1 MSIFCDIIPNEF
13 HSGNFTY
20 IVVLLI
26 GLLAIFYL
34 VYFLWQQ
41 RKDRER
47 MERELAHLAAVE
59 GQDVEYELIIQ
70 AMKLATWRID
80 LNTMEII
87 FDNDYREEQGL
98 FTPKPGMR
106 MMQVYEMIHPD
117 DREKLKSAITDL
129 ANGKADM
136 VSEQF
141 RVMQANDKYYWE
153 EIYCTVSE
161 RDDEGR
167 PIEIVGTSMCIEDR
181 KKKERE
187 LINARKHAE
196 ESDRLKTAFIDNISH
211 EVRTPLNAI
220 IGFTD
225 ILPMVTDEEERA
237 KLMSIVKENNSK
249 LLRIFED
256 MMNISKI
263 EARDENQKINV
274 EKFDIVE
281 LMEECVA
288 KCSNKNTNQNVFIEF
303 VSKETRMEVNT
314 DRERV
319 EYIVGHFV
327 ENAMKFTHQGS
338 ITAGLTA
345 TAGDRLR
352 LWVTDTGIG
361 ISKEHH
367 DRIFERFYKVDSFV
381 QGAGLGLAVCRS
393 FALSLGGDVDFE
405 SKKGKG
411 SAFWLEIP
419 KDVTKANV

>member
-20 IVVLLI
+20 IAVLLI
-26 GLLAIFYL
+26 GLLVLFSL

-59 GQDVEYELIIQ
+59 GLDVEYELIIQ
-70 AMKLATWRID
+70 AMKLATWRVD

-98 FTPKPGMR
+98 FTPNPGMR

-117 DREKLKSAITDL
+117 DREKVKSAITDL

-141 RVMQANDKYYWE
+141 RMMQANDKYYWE
-153 EIYCTVSE
+153 ETYCTVSE

-225 ILPMVTDEEERA
+225 IMPMVTDEEERA

-274 EKFDIVE
+274 EKFDIIE

-288 KCSNKNTNQNVFIEF
+288 KRSNKNTNPNVFIEF
-303 VSKETRMEVNT
+303 VSRETRMEVNT

-338 ITAGLTA
+338 ITVGLTV

-352 LWVTDTGIG
+352 LWVTDTGTG
-361 ISKEHH
+361 IAKEHH

-393 FALSLGGDVDFE
+393 FAISLGGDVDFE
-405 SKKGKG
+405 SEKGKG

-419 KDVTKANV
+419 KDVTKTNA

>member
-1 MSIFCDIIPNEF
+1 
-13 HSGNFTY
+13 
-20 IVVLLI
+20 
-26 GLLAIFYL
+26 
-34 VYFLWQQ
+34 
-41 RKDRER
+41 
-47 MERELAHLAAVE
+47 
-59 GQDVEYELIIQ
+59 
-70 AMKLATWRID
+70 
-80 LNTMEII
+80 
-87 FDNDYREEQGL
+87 
-98 FTPKPGMR
+98 
-106 MMQVYEMIHPD
+106 
-117 DREKLKSAITDL
+117 
-129 ANGKADM
+129 
-136 VSEQF
+136 
-141 RVMQANDKYYWE
+141 
-153 EIYCTVSE
+153 
-161 RDDEGR
+161 
-167 PIEIVGTSMCIEDR
+167 MCIEDR

-225 ILPMVTDEEERA
+225 IMPMVTDEEERA

-263 EARDENQKINV
+263 EARDENQKIYV

-288 KCSNKNTNQNVFIEF
+288 KRSNKNTNPNVFIEF
-303 VSKETRMEVNT
+303 VSRETRMEMNT

-338 ITAGLTA
+338 ITAGLTV

-352 LWVTDTGIG
+352 LWVTDTGTG
-361 ISKEHH
+361 IAKEHH

-405 SKKGKG
+405 SEKGKG

-419 KDVTKANV
+419 KDVTKTNA